1 MAEIQTENSKKRG
14 IVQFKKLSTR
24 VDLTPMVDLG
34 FLMITFFVF
43 TTALSKPTALGLN
56 LPADPKNIK
65 DFTDAPES
73 KTLTLLLSGNEKVI
87 YYQGL
92 AISKAERTD
101 YSSLGLRHIILEKM
115 TSVEKRFGNKSQ
127 TIILIKPTEYSNFKN
142 IVDVLDE
149 MKINNVKRFVLMEAN
164 QQELNI
170 AKNL

>member
-73 KTLTLLLSGNEKVI
+73 KTLTLLLSGNEKLI

-92 AISKAERTD
+92 SI
-101 YSSLGLRHIILEKM
+101 
-115 TSVEKRFGNKSQ
+115 
-127 TIILIKPTEYSNFKN
+127 
-142 IVDVLDE
+142 
-149 MKINNVKRFVLMEAN
+149 
-164 QQELNI
+164 
-170 AKNL
+170 